1 MKISRG
7 TIEMSS
13 RALPHG
19 VIVLGL
25 VSMFMDI
32 SSETIHSLLPIFLVS
47 TLGVGVLAVGI
58 VEGIAEATAS
68 VTKLFSGA
76 LSDRVGRRKPLVL
89 LGYGLAA
96 ATKPFFPLATGVA
109 MVLVARFV
117 DRVGKG
123 IRDAPRDALVA
134 DLTPEHARGLAYGL
148 RQALDTLGAFI
159 GPLMASALMM
169 ATGNQFRS
177 VFWIAVAPAFIAVA
191 LVAFCVPELKAS
203 RPSSQTRPLFRR
215 TDLARFDRR
224 YWLIVALAALLNLAR
239 FSQAFLLI
247 RAQNVGLPVAFIPSV
262 LIVLNI
268 VYAFSAY
275 PFGALSDRIARP
287 RLLALGIIFLIGANL
302 VLAGAQNVVA
312 VYFGTVLW
320 GLHMGATEGPLS
332 ALVADS
338 CPEDLRGTAFG
349 ILNLSSGTTLL
360 LASVVAG
367 WLWGT
372 LGPGSTFIAGA
383 VFAGLSLAGTAA
395 WVLRREEP

>member
-1 MKISRG
+1 
-7 TIEMSS
+7 MSS

-19 VIVLGL
+19 VVVLGL

-47 TLGVGVLAVGI
+47 TLGVGILAVGI
-58 VEGIAEATAS
+58 IEGIAEATAS

-123 IRDAPRDALVA
+123 IRDAPREALVA

-148 RQALDTLGAFI
+148 RQALDTLGAFV

-191 LVAFCVPELKAS
+191 LVALCVPEPKAS
-203 RPSSQTRPLFRR
+203 RPSSRTRPLFRR

-247 RAQNVGLPVAFIPSV
+247 RAQNVGLAVAFIPSV
-262 LIVLNI
+262 LIVMNI
-268 VYAFSAY
+268 VLRVQRVPVWCIIGQNRSAEAACARY
-275 PFGALSDRIARP
+275 HILDRCKPRAGRSSECCGCIFWYGAVG
-287 RLLALGIIFLIGANL
+287 LAHGR
-302 VLAGAQNVVA
+302 
-312 VYFGTVLW
+312 
-320 GLHMGATEGPLS
+320 H
-332 ALVADS
+332 
-338 CPEDLRGTAFG
+338 RR
-349 ILNLSSGTTLL
+349 
-360 LASVVAG
+360 ASV
-367 WLWGT
+367 
-372 LGPGSTFIAGA
+372 GPGC
-383 VFAGLSLAGTAA
+383 
-395 WVLRREEP
+395 R

>member
-1 MKISRG
+1 
-7 TIEMSS
+7 MSS

-19 VIVLGL
+19 VVVLGL

-32 SSETIHSLLPIFLVS
+32 SSEIIHSLLPIFLLS
-47 TLGVGVLAVGI
+47 TLGVSVLVVGI
-58 VEGIAEATAS
+58 IEGVAEATAS

-89 LGYGLAA
+89 LGYSLAA
-96 ATKPFFPLATGVA
+96 ATKPFFPLATGVT
-109 MVLVARFV
+109 MVLAARFV

-134 DLTPEHARGLAYGL
+134 DLTPEETRGLAYGL
-148 RQALDTLGAFI
+148 RQALDTLGAFV

-177 VFWIAVAPAFIAVA
+177 VFWIAMAPAFIAVA
-191 LVAFCVPELKAS
+191 LVAFCVPEPKAN
-203 RPSSQTRPLFRR
+203 RPTSQAGPLFRR
-215 TDLARFDRR
+215 KDLARLDRR

-247 RAQNVGLPVAFIPSV
+247 RAQNLGLATAFIPSV
-262 LIVLNI
+262 LIVMNI

-275 PFGALSDRIARP
+275 PFGALSDRMARR
-287 RLLALGIIFLIGANL
+287 RLLGLGLIFLIAANL
-302 VLAGAQNVVA
+302 VLAGAQNIVA

-320 GLHMGATEGPLS
+320 GLHMGATEGLLS
-332 ALVADS
+332 AVVADS

-349 ILNLSSGTTLL
+349 IFNLSSGIALL
-360 LASVVAG
+360 LANVVAG

-372 LGPGSTFIAGA
+372 LGPGSTFIAGT
-383 VFAGLSLAGTAA
+383 VFAGLCLVGTIAA
-395 WVLRREEP
+395 WAPRRKAPQC